1 MIIADR
7 HIDRRCIMLRGLYI
21 AGSGMTERA
30 ANMEVV
36 ANNIANMQSNTFKR
50 DRVVLSSFREMMLT
64 HIQAGQKSH
73 EIGNLAMGASA
84 ATDTYT
90 DFTQGPLTQ
99 TGNPNDVAI
108 DGKGF
113 VKLALPDGSIRYTRD
128 ASWEIN
134 PDGTFV
140 DKTGNPIL
148 DDSESPI
155 IISTTGPIDIKD
167 TGEIIQGGQTVGTI
181 GLVELTD
188 TNLLEKDGNAT
199 YKLRNGIDS
208 GSVEQKP
215 TDTILRQRH
224 LERANFSPVE
234 AVIEMIQVLREY
246 ESSSKVLQ
254 VIDDTVDQAVTKL
267 GAIK

>member
-1 MIIADR
+1 
-7 HIDRRCIMLRGLYI
+7 MLRGLYI

-50 DRVVLSSFREMMLT
+50 DRVVLSSFREMMLE
-64 HIQAGQKSH
+64 HMQVGQKNR
-73 EIGNLAMGASA
+73 EIGTMALGASA
-84 ATDTYT
+84 ASDTYT
-90 DFTQGPLTQ
+90 DFTQGPLTL

-113 VKLALPDGSIRYTRD
+113 VKLALPDGAIRYTRD

-134 PDGTFV
+134 PDGTLV
-140 DKTGNPIL
+140 DKSGNPIL
-148 DDSESPI
+148 DDNESPI
-155 IISTTGPIDIKD
+155 KINTIGPIDIKD
-167 TGEIIQGGQTVGTI
+167 TGEIIQAGQNVGKI
-181 GLVELTD
+181 GMIEITD
-188 TNLLEKDGNAT
+188 TKLLEKDGNAT

-215 TDTILRQRH
+215 TDTILRQSNV
-224 LERANFSPVE
+224 ERANFSPVD
-234 AVIEMIQVLREY
+234 AVIDMITVLREY

-254 VIDDTVDQAVTKL
+254 VIDESVAQAITKL
-267 GAIK
+267 GAVQ